1 MASSVHQEYELP
13 DGAKL
18 TVTWEADRPATE
30 DELSLLA
37 RIARMVEGRGEGRTA
52 RR

>member
-1 MASSVHQEYELP
+1 MPSTVHQEYDLA

-18 TVTWEADRPATE
+18 TVTWEAERPATG
-30 DELSLLA
+30 DELALLA
-37 RIARMVEGRGEGRTA
+37 RIAGIVQGRAGAKA

>member
-1 MASSVHQEYELP
+1 MASTVHQEYELA

-18 TVTWEADRPATE
+18 TITWEAERPATE

-37 RIARMVEGRGEGRTA
+37 RIARMVEGRGEGRA
-52 RR
+52 PRR

>member
-1 MASSVHQEYELP
+1 MASTVHQEYDLP

-37 RIARMVEGRGEGRTA
+37 RIARMVEGRGERGAGR
-52 RR
+52 R